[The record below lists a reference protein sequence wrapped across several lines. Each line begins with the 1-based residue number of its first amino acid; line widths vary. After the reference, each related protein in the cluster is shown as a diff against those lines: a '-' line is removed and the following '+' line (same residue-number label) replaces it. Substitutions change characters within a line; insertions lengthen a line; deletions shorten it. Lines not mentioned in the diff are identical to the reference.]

1 MKRIQN
7 CLRAGLFAWALAG
20 AGLFGHGVQ
29 HAAMGGASA
38 LIMGFVGA
46 GTWAV
51 RRAFG
56 WG

>member
-20 AGLFGHGVQ
+20 LGVLGHGVQ

-46 GTWAV
+46 GTWVV